1 MPYFELYKSDD
12 LQAPVSLPQIVTMDY
27 EAVLELGYAL
37 SSAQHT
43 GNVTACFVCS
53 KMVQY
58 RLASPGSSSQTS
70 EESAQEIGIYQLAE
84 HDFTYGIPDKLVA
97 SSSFAIDSNGVDW
110 TLSFPITPHRPVGT
124 ELRSH
129 LVQTPLPKP
138 PPPGSWPQTPQVSA
152 PPTSPSG
159 SLILNRPTPRPPG
172 AFPPTTPYANRIAPA
187 QDSPNVT
194 ESFVP
199 GSVLPSQSTWL
210 AKRRQYK
217 PNGKSYKSTGS
228 KVVMAPVG
236 VPTSPQ
242 KNGIERSWVTW
253 YHDGSTRN
261 FIPAVAT
268 EIVGK
273 AEAVDWDGVMY
284 LLQTTNHPHIIR
296 LLDGSHLPK
305 RDPLTGQFVRY
316 PPGPEGNFVEKSATD
331 LGNLAGWDEKQ
342 WKEQRRRWRD
352 GRFSTDLKVLPGFF
366 PHPFLVWERMD
377 GRQLGVTLT
386 KRPDGVEE
394 EFVWYFLVSLLDAVR
409 WLHHG
414 LPERLRPEDDW
425 RPVVHNN
432 INPDTIWLNR
442 PWKRELRYGTIKLGD
457 FSRAIVLDPIS
468 TNSLNSSVRDERFQ
482 SVSHKKHA
490 QQEDFEAPELSWLLD
505 TDPEKD
511 ASNVGVQSSTSC
523 HPLGGKSDIWSIG
536 AVAVALMGG
545 IWIDPGDSTL
555 LRWSSITR
563 ERAFVLQTLQ
573 LYKLG
578 GKRWD
583 ITLLPQNYSRTLRA
597 VLERLLTLD
606 PKRRPDAIEALSL
619 ARKGY
624 EKWSTEH
631 VPSQHEDNTEDGIES
646 DNGAGNDG
654 DDESAGSP
662 LRRSPVDHFKVTQAI
677 KRPSSG
683 FRRAGVEDV
692 DDGEDSSE
700 NSRPAK
706 KRKPSEP
713 QTPSEQRP
721 NALAQSPPL
730 QQNGITSP
738 SHAATSSAGQ
748 GTGSRNGPRTL
759 LKPSRRAATP
769 HPGQKKSVSF
779 NPRPQYGPQAL
790 QRESTLSPGLSPI
803 SNTSDTI
810 LQSSNVQKPAQ
821 KGSGLVR
828 QPTYDRT
835 HNSFGVTKRRS
846 SALAPRPAGVSNHSG
861 SSVLSPRN
869 VTSKPLRKEQVTAPR
884 GLPKNQTWKATDRI
898 EFAAPWSAQ
907 GPTVRPRRPS
917 SSPRQA
923 QLDAESVDSS
933 GAEELPKS
941 WCVVL

>member
-1 MPYFELYKSDD
+1 MGD
-12 LQAPVSLPQIVTMDY
+12 A
-27 EAVLELGYAL
+27 AALEPGSAL
-37 SSAQHT
+37 SNAQDT
-43 GNVTACFVCS
+43 GNAQPHYPQYSHRLLRVQQ
-53 KMVQY
+53 MVQY
-58 RLASPGSSSQTS
+58 RLASPDSSSQTS
-70 EESAQEIGIYQLAE
+70 EESTQEIGIYHLAE
-84 HDFTYGIPDKLVA
+84 HESTYGIPDKLFA
-97 SSSFAIDSNGVDW
+97 SSSSAIDSNGVDW

-138 PPPGSWPQTPQVSA
+138 PLPGSWPQTPKVSP

-159 SLILNRPTPRPPG
+159 SLTLNRPTPRPPG

-187 QDSPNVT
+187 QDSPDVT
-194 ESFVP
+194 EALVP
-199 GSVLPSQSTWL
+199 GSVVPSQSTWL
-210 AKRRQYK
+210 AKRRRFR

-242 KNGIERSWVTW
+242 KHGIERSWITW

-268 EIVGK
+268 EIVGR
-273 AEAVDWDGVMY
+273 AEDVDWDGIMY

-342 WKEQRRRWRD
+342 WKKQRRRWRD
-352 GRFSTDLKVLPGFF
+352 GRFSTDLTVMPGFF

-377 GRQLGVTLT
+377 GRHLGVTLT

-414 LPERLRPEDDW
+414 LPERLRPEDDG

-432 INPDTIWLNR
+432 INPDSIWLNR
-442 PWKRELRYGTIKLGD
+442 PWKRELRYGTLKLGD
-457 FSRAIVLDPIS
+457 FSRSIVLDPIS
-468 TNSLNSSVRDERFQ
+468 TNSLNSRVRDERFQ
-482 SVSHKKHA
+482 SVSQKRHP
-490 QQEDFEAPELSWLLD
+490 QQENFEAPELSWLLD
-505 TDPEKD
+505 TDPGKD
-511 ASNVGVQSSTSC
+511 AGDFGVQSSTSC
-523 HPLGGKSDIWSIG
+523 HPVGGKSDIWSIG

-555 LRWSSITR
+555 LRWSGITR

-606 PKRRPDAIEALSL
+606 PKRRPDAIEALAL
-619 ARKGY
+619 
-624 EKWSTEH
+624 
-631 VPSQHEDNTEDGIES
+631 DNTEDGIES
-646 DNGAGNDG
+646 DNGAGNDD
-654 DDESAGSP
+654 DDENSGSP
-662 LRRSPVDHFKVTQAI
+662 LRRPPVDHFKVTQAM
-677 KRPSSG
+677 KRSSSG

-700 NSRPAK
+700 NSRSAK
-706 KRKPSEP
+706 KRKASEP
-713 QTPSEQRP
+713 QTTYEQRP
-721 NALAQSPPL
+721 NTLAQSPPL
-730 QQNGITSP
+730 QRNGVTSP
-738 SHAATSSAGQ
+738 SRAATSSAGQ
-748 GTGSRNGPRTL
+748 GNGSQNGPTPS

-779 NPRPQYGPQAL
+779 NPNQQYGPQGP
-790 QRESTLSPGLSPI
+790 QRESTLSPQLSPN
-803 SNTSDTI
+803 SDTSDAI
-810 LQSSNVQKPAQ
+810 LQPRNVQKPAQ
-821 KGSGLVR
+821 KGSALVR
-828 QPTYDRT
+828 RPTYDRT
-835 HNSFGVTKRRS
+835 HNAFGVTKRRS
-846 SALAPRPAGVSNHSG
+846 SALAPRPVGVAEHDG
-861 SSVLSPRN
+861 SRVLSPRD
-869 VTSKPLRKEQVTAPR
+869 VTSKPLRKDQVAAPR

-907 GPTVRPRRPS
+907 GPTLRPRRPS
-917 SSPRQA
+917 SSLRRA
-923 QLDAESVDSS
+923 ELDAASVESS
-933 GAEELPKS
+933 ATEELPKS
-941 WCVVL
+941 WCVVS